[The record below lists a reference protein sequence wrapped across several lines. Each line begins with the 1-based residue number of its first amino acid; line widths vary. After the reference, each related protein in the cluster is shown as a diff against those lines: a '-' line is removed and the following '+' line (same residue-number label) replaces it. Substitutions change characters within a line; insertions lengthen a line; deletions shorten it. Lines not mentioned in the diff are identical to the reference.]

1 MVHEGAPCET
11 QALASQ
17 GGNQGCLLGCFMWNF
32 LENQILAQLNYQRGL
47 VSSNHGA
54 FVLRVYN

>member
-1 MVHEGAPCET
+1 
-11 QALASQ
+11 
-17 GGNQGCLLGCFMWNF
+17 MWNF

-47 VSSNHGA
+47 VSFTHGA